1 MAKTVAGLSVMQP
14 AVIAVAGPFV
24 SEVRPRADRLFFQ
37 CWDMIYRLAEPADW
51 KRAVES
57 GFFESADLAAE
68 GFIHFSEAG
77 QVQRTADKYYQG
89 RLALILL
96 AVDETKVNATVIRE
110 NTTGGTELF
119 PHVYGR
125 VPLQAVVWSEEL
137 RPGTDGRFD
146 LSGKLS

>member
-1 MAKTVAGLSVMQP
+1 MAKTVAGLSVLQP
-14 AVIAVAGPFV
+14 AIIALADLFV
-24 SEVRPRADRLFFQ
+24 SKVGSRAGRPFFR

-51 KRAVES
+51 KRAVEA

-77 QVQRTADKYYQG
+77 QVQRTADKYYLG
-89 RLALILL
+89 RPALILL

-125 VPLQAVVWSEEL
+125 VPLHAVAWSEEL
-137 RPGTDGRFD
+137 RPGADGRFD
-146 LSGKLS
+146 LSGKLP